1 MKHIPLSIPLILGLT
16 TSVQSQQ
23 NIMLYC
29 TYGGTDMEFVILINS
44 EDGQAV
50 RVDAEPSETC
60 KLTTS
65 PNFFEWDCK
74 GNEKYWPSSTKVN
87 RYTGKF
93 EKEHGSEPFW
103 KIPMT
108 IGNLH
113 NRGTCTADKP
123 KKLF

>member
-1 MKHIPLSIPLILGLT
+1 MKHLILTISLIFGLSI
-16 TSVQSQQ
+16 SVQSQE

-29 TYGGTDMEFVILINS
+29 TYSGTDIEFVILINS
-44 EDGQAV
+44 KDSQAIT
-50 RVDAEPSETC
+50 VDAEPPETC
-60 KLTTS
+60 KLTTL

-108 IGNLH
+108 IGNLY